1 MHSRIKIKRRGSRYP
16 IKGKFEAS
24 ELPSFQ
30 ARKKETV
37 RLSGQVHNISDGGFC
52 LHAARAPRESSLL
65 QGLLELADVPT
76 RIPTLVQVRW
86 VNRLANEMS
95 YRIGLKYVI

>member
-1 MHSRIKIKRRGSRYP
+1 MHSRIKRRDSRYP
-16 IKGKFEAS
+16 IMGKFEAS

-30 ARKKETV
+30 ARRKGNL

-65 QGLLELADVPT
+65 QGLLEFADVPA